1 MSPDSFT
8 EGDAVRIL
16 SGHFANCLN
25 TIYKCMKDERRVVVM
40 IPIFG
45 KRIPATLDYEQIEKI
60 EPQSLLDTI
69 HNLEVMQSGGGDPEA
84 IMYDTYGLV
93 ETDDSERLIGAL
105 KDVASASWRNRRQ
118 KSERLLLD
126 AIVELTQLRQENEAL
141 RKQLARY
148 AR

>member
-25 TIYKCMKDERRVVVM
+25 TIYKCMRDERKVVVI

-45 KRIPATLDYEQIEKI
+45 KQIPTTLDYEQIEKI
-60 EPQSLLDTI
+60 EPQCLLDTI
-69 HNLEVMQSGGGDPEA
+69 HYLEVMQSGGGDPEA
-84 IMYDTYGLV
+84 ITYDTYGLV
-93 ETDDSERLIGAL
+93 ETDDSERLLGAL
-105 KDVASASWRNRRQ
+105 KAVASASWRNRRQ

-126 AIVELTQLRQENEAL
+126 AIIELMQLRQENEAL
-141 RKQLARY
+141 RQQLAR
-148 AR
+148 